1 MGIKQKQPKKIKLLI
16 ADDHTFVREGLR
28 SLLENSN
35 DVCVIGEAK
44 NGLEA
49 VTLTKKLRPDIILMD
64 VSMPELSGIEASKQ
78 ILKKIPATKIIMLSM
93 HESGDYISQ
102 SLKVGAMGYLI
113 KTASSAEILEA
124 IRTVY
129 KGEYYARNAVADF
142 IIKEY
147 TSNHTM
153 NNSPF
158 DILSKREKEI
168 LASFLN
174 GHTIAQ
180 MAKIFKISPKTVST
194 YQKRTMQKLDVANTT
209 SLTKMA
215 IKHGFPH

>member
-102 SLKVGAMGYLI
+102 SLKVG
-113 KTASSAEILEA
+113 
-124 IRTVY
+124 
-129 KGEYYARNAVADF
+129 RNGL
-142 IIKEY
+142 
-147 TSNHTM
+147 
-153 NNSPF
+153 F
-158 DILSKREKEI
+158 DKD
-168 LASFLN
+168 SFFR
-174 GHTIAQ
+174 G
-180 MAKIFKISPKTVST
+180 
-194 YQKRTMQKLDVANTT
+194 NT
-209 SLTKMA
+209 
-215 IKHGFPH
+215 GGDPHSI